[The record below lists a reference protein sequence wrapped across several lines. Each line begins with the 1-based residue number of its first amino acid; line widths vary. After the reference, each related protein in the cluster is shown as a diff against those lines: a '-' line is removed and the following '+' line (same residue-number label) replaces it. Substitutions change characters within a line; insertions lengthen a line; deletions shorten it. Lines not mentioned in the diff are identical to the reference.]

1 MSVDLSSS
9 IMYYYFME
17 NHEIIL
23 LEKLAQNIKARRSEL
38 KISQEKLAERCGF
51 DRTYISLLERAKR
64 NPSFFNLKK
73 LSIGLEIKLVDLLK
87 EI

>member
-1 MSVDLSSS
+1 MNNQ
-9 IMYYYFME
+9 E
-17 NHEIIL
+17 QIL
-23 LEKLAQNIKARRSEL
+23 LEKLAVNIKARRSEL
-38 KISQEKLAERCGF
+38 KLSQEKLAERCGF

-87 EI
+87 DI